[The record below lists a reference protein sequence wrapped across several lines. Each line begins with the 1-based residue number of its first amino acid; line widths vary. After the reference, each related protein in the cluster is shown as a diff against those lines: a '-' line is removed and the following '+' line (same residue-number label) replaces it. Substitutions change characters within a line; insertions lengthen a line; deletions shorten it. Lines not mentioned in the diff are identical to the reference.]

1 MAKIERKLLAHFI
14 NLGTEEAPNYVRIG
28 KDLEEFSPQLSA
40 QVERSKNILGE
51 NSVVI
56 SGYEKTG
63 EVTPFYAEAG
73 DPLFEKLE
81 AIIDGGLTLDQ
92 LKVDV
97 VDVKLWKSSGSAF
110 EAVRETA
117 YLEVTGYG
125 GDTTGVQIP
134 FVLHYVG
141 DRTVGTFDVTQ
152 RSFIK
157 G

>member
-14 NLGTEEAPNYVRIG
+14 NMGNEHATHYIRLG

-40 QVERSKNILGE
+40 QVERSRNILGE
-51 NSVVI
+51 TSVVI

-63 EVTPFYAEAG
+63 EVTPFYAEEG
-73 DPLFEKLE
+73 DPLFTRLMS
-81 AIIDGGLTLDQ
+81 IVDGGWTLDQ

-97 VDVKLWKSSGSAF
+97 VDVKLWKPSGTGF
-110 EAVRETA
+110 EAVKETA

-141 DRTVGTFDVTQ
+141 DRTPGIFNVIEH
-152 RSFIK
+152 SFTEE
-157 G
+157 